1 MEATTLTEDPSRSH
15 HGHRSR
21 HSRRSRRGRKRSRSA
36 LPRELRTWLKLVDA
50 VLVGVEKTAWSLRG
64 IADEV
69 HDAFGAT
76 GEDLRSFSDDLGGQH
91 KGLVRLTR
99 TGFALAQIAG
109 SYRLYS
115 LRAAF
120 LSRAK
125 AADLLAEIHENNA
138 RRFYNT
144 CVEHGGAFVKVGQ
157 VLSARGDIMPKPWVD
172 ELASLQDAV
181 PPLPWP
187 VIQEVLEAELGA
199 PVAELFASFDE
210 APLAA
215 ASIGQVHR
223 AITHDGVAVAVKV
236 QRPGIDEAVRIDL
249 KSLEIFMQ
257 TMRGS
262 LPELDYDTIV
272 TEVKSAVL
280 AELDY
285 AEEATITAQV
295 AKAFGRS
302 QQVVIPQPVTALCSE
317 RVLTTTFVEG
327 EKLTRTLDVLKA
339 RAEAGD
345 AGAQAEL
352 SRLLGTL
359 LQAYLRQILIFG
371 VFQADPHPG
380 NLLATRDGKLCILDF
395 GCSKTLSPEVK
406 RGYLALM
413 RALMQDDKPAMNTL
427 FTELGFATRTGKPDT
442 LHAFADALLVEFRS
456 ALEKGRFDWPDK
468 QALLDRASGLLE
480 ASEDD
485 PVVTIPTEFV
495 MIARV
500 LATLGGLF
508 SYYRPDISFAEH
520 VLPVLGSALF
530 DLNQA

>member
-1 MEATTLTEDPSRSH
+1 MEATTFAEVPSSP
-15 HGHRSR
+15 HR
-21 HSRRSRRGRKRSRSA
+21 SRRSRRGRRHERSRSA
-36 LPRELRTWLKLVDA
+36 LPRELRTWLKVIDA
-50 VLVGVEKTAWSLRG
+50 VLVGVEKTAWSLRAV
-64 IADEV
+64 ADDVQE
-69 HDAFGAT
+69 AFGAT
-76 GEDLRSFSDDLGGQH
+76 GEDLQAFGEGFGAQH

-125 AADLLAEIHENNA
+125 AAELLTEVHENNA
-138 RRFYNT
+138 RRFYDT

-157 VLSARGDIMPKPWVD
+157 VLSARGDVMPKPWVD

-199 PVAELFASFDE
+199 PVTERFASFE
-210 APLAA
+210 QEPLAA

-223 AITHDGVAVAVKV
+223 AVTHDGVTVAVKV
-236 QRPGIDEAVRIDL
+236 QRPGIDEAVRLDL

-257 TMRGS
+257 SMRGS

-285 AEEATITAQV
+285 ADEAEMTERV
-295 AKAFGRS
+295 AVAFGRS
-302 QQVVIPQPVTALCSE
+302 QHVVIPRPVTALCSE
-317 RVLTTTFVEG
+317 RVLTTTFIEG
-327 EKLTRTLDVLKA
+327 EKLTRRLDALKV

-345 AGAQAEL
+345 ASAQAEV

-359 LQAYLRQILIFG
+359 LQAYLRQILVFG

-380 NLLATRDGKLCILDF
+380 NLLATADGKVCILDF
-395 GCSKTLSPEVK
+395 GCSKVLSPEVR

-427 FTELGFATRTGKPDT
+427 FTELGFATRTGQPDT

-456 ALEKGRFDWPDK
+456 AVAKGRFDWPNK
-468 QALLDRASGLLE
+468 EQIFERANVVLE

-485 PVVTIPTEFV
+485 PVVSIPTEFV

-508 SYYRPDISFAEH
+508 SHYRPDISFGEH

-530 DLNQA
+530 DLTPA